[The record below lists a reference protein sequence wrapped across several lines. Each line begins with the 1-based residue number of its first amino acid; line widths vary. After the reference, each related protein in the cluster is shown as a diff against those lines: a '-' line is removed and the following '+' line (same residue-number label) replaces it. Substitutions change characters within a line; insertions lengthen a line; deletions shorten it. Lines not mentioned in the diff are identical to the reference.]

1 MKIGRCTKRKT
12 KEREQKKNDNDIKF
26 SKLILKM
33 IHELSGQRVRE
44 TARTA
49 TEYSQGDKISF
60 LWV

>member
-1 MKIGRCTKRKT
+1 MHKTEDERKRA
-12 KEREQKKNDNDIKF
+12 KKNDNDIKF

-33 IHELSGQRVRE
+33 IHELSGQRVRK

-49 TEYSQGDKISF
+49 TEYSQGDKVSF